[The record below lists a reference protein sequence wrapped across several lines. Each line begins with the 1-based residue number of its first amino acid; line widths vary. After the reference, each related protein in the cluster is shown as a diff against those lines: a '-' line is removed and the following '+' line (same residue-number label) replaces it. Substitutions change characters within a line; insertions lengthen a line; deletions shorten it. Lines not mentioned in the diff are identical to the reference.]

1 MVELTARERAI
12 AEEASRKA
20 LADLLGP
27 LGISL
32 DNPRQDL
39 GKLLTARALLDD
51 EGFVEDLAFVR
62 KLRTNTEKVTDAGIK
77 AFVTVVVTS
86 FLGLVLLG
94 TKEWWL
100 KHITG

>member
-1 MVELTARERAI
+1 MTELTPREQRI

-32 DNPRQDL
+32 DNPRPDL

-51 EGFVEDLAFVR
+51 ESFADDLAFIR
-62 KLRTNTEKVTDAGIK
+62 KLRTNTEKVSDAGIK
-77 AFVTVVVTS
+77 AFVTVFVTGL
-86 FLGLVLLG
+86 LGLILLG
-94 TKEWWL
+94 TKEWWI

>member
-1 MVELTARERAI
+1 MSELTARERAI

-32 DNPRQDL
+32 DNPRPDL

-51 EGFVEDLAFVR
+51 EGFAEDLAFIR
-62 KLRTNTEKVTDAGIK
+62 KLRTNTETVTNAGIK
-77 AFVTVVVTS
+77 AFVTIFVS
-86 FLGLVLLG
+86 GLLGLVLLG

-100 KHITG
+100 KHVTG